1 MKTQQVNALA
11 DHLGKHPAT
20 VFRWLNLGLH
30 INSETSIQE
39 FLQGK
44 ERKRNPHPNRIREPK
59 TQAPVSV
66 PDLEPEPDLN

>member
-59 TQAPVSV
+59 PRPQCLFLISNPNLT
-66 PDLEPEPDLN
+66 